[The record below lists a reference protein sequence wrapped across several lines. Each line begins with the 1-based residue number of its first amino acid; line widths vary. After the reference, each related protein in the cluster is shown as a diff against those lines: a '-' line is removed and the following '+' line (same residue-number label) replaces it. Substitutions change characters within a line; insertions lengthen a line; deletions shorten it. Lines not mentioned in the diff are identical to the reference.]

1 VSTTLPRVPT
11 DVAEEPPSGEST
23 AVARHRA
30 LIVVSLVTVLVAAIA
45 TWVVA
50 VSPVLGANTI
60 AVRGNDHL
68 TAARVIAAA
77 DIDRGTPLVRLDTG
91 AVTRRVEAMRDV
103 ADATVRSDYPSS
115 VIITIT
121 ERTAVGFVVAG
132 KRYVLVDKTGDQFR
146 SLPTRPSGLPQ
157 FAIAGGTEARATGR
171 AVAVVAAALTPKL
184 LAKVASIQA
193 FDPTAITLLL
203 HDRRVVRWGSA
214 ERSTGKARILPVLL
228 KQPGTTF
235 DLTNPDQVVAR

>member
-1 VSTTLPRVPT
+1 MSTTLPRVPT
-11 DVAEEPPSGEST
+11 EVAEEPPPGEGY
-23 AVARHRA
+23 VGVRHRA
-30 LIVVSLVTVLVAAIA
+30 LIVVSLVVGLVAAVA

-50 VSPVLGANTI
+50 FSPVLGANTVI
-60 AVRGNDHL
+60 VRGAHHL

-77 DIDRGTPLVRLDTG
+77 GIDKGTPLVRLDTG

-121 ERTAVGFVVAG
+121 ERTAVGYVVSG

-146 SLPTRPSGLPQ
+146 SLPTRPSELPQ
-157 FAIAGGTEARATGR
+157 FVIPGGAVVRATGR

-203 HDRRVVRWGSA
+203 DDRRVVRWGSA
-214 ERSTGKARILPVLL
+214 ERSAGKARILPVLL

-235 DLTNPDQVVAR
+235 DLTNPDQVVTR